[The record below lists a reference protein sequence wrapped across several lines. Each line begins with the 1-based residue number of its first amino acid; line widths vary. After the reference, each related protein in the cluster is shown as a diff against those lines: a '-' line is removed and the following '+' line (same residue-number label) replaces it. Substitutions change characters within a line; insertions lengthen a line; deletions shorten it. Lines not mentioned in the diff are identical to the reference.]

1 MQYGCIKRGGL
12 PPPFVRRAGWKPDC
26 PAVMA
31 AASRTA
37 SACSVV
43 KLHDRSAPRRGECK
57 YIRQKRYFMNI
68 YSYRPLTLCII
79 SGRVCS
85 INERDTLPHPEN
97 FCGDGNTGRMDRPM
111 KKMISMLLALEVMKE
126 LAQSGMTMVVVTHE
140 MAFAREVGSRV
151 LFMDAG
157 KIGEQGTPEEIFDHP
172 QSVRL
177 QDFLKKV
184 L

>member
-12 PPPFVRRAGWKPDC
+12 PPLFVRRAGWKPAC

-31 AASRTA
+31 AVRRTA
-37 SACSVV
+37 SVCSVV
-43 KLHDRSAPRRGECK
+43 KLHDRSAPRRDECK

-97 FCGDGNTGRMDRPM
+97 SCGDGNTGRMDGPM
-111 KKMISMLLALEVMKE
+111 KKMISMLLTLVMALSLVACGAQPTTNDNDNTASGGDSAAEPANA
-126 LAQSGMTMVVVTHE
+126 LACPAVRRTEAACGHCPRSGH
-140 MAFAREVGSRV
+140 GSGGH
-151 LFMDAG
+151 A
-157 KIGEQGTPEEIFDHP
+157 
-172 QSVRL
+172 VR
-177 QDFLKKV
+177 
-184 L
+184 